1 MKSTG
6 KATQLVY
13 SLENGDEYSKRTNEK
28 EEIRETQAFT
38 NIDLYWMYRQG
49 FVFDVVG
56 GFSFETS
63 MIYNLF
69 IGPAFQNRIRAKQE
83 GNKLLSDFLKLN
95 YNGSF
100 GITTQHDIEETF
112 SLARIDDSFKNRD
125 PREPSVRAAIYEAS
139 RGDKGLESM
148 EELTGEAVYLQ
159 SGQIMF
165 QKKKK
170 EHMKKTNS
178 TPIRILSK

>member
-69 IGPAFQNRIRAKQE
+69 IGPLSTILRKPFLLLGSTTHLKTETLANPLSVQLSM
-83 GNKLLSDFLKLN
+83 KLLA
-95 YNGSF
+95 
-100 GITTQHDIEETF
+100 ETK
-112 SLARIDDSFKNRD
+112 D
-125 PREPSVRAAIYEAS
+125 
-139 RGDKGLESM
+139 
-148 EELTGEAVYLQ
+148 
-159 SGQIMF
+159 
-165 QKKKK
+165 
-170 EHMKKTNS
+170 
-178 TPIRILSK
+178 